1 MKIWF
6 DILTPKQILFFD
18 PMMRKLKMSNSV
30 LCTTRSYREVNE
42 LAKIKKMKTVVVGKH
57 GGDGKSGKL
66 GASLYRS
73 VGLSKIIDR
82 FKPDLAISFCSPEAA
97 RVAFGLGIKHVAFC
111 DSPHAEAVMK
121 LTVPM
126 IQKLLIP
133 WIIPKKEFAKY
144 GIAEKNIIS
153 YKAIDASV
161 IVRSAVKQKPKPKKK
176 KSILIRVEEEHAAYA
191 QKNNHTIQII
201 QKIADRFPD
210 HAIMV
215 LPRYRSQI
223 LTLREKLGNKV
234 EILGKVIIGNN
245 LLQDVDVFVGSGGT
259 MTAEAA
265 LMGIPTIS
273 YNAVPNLVQSYL
285 VRKKLITLE
294 SNPDKIVSMIGK
306 VLSSNNKNLEKNAKE
321 TLASMEDPYKKLIDA
336 IKKK

>member
-1 MKIWF
+1 MI
-6 DILTPKQILFFD
+6 
-18 PMMRKLKMSNSV
+18 RKLKTSNSV

-57 GGDGKSGKL
+57 GGDSKSGKL
-66 GASLYRS
+66 DASLQRS
-73 VGLSKIIDR
+73 AGLGKIIDR

-121 LTVPM
+121 LSVPM
-126 IQKLLIP
+126 IQKLLVP
-133 WIIPKKEFAKY
+133 WIIPKKEFTKY
-144 GIAEKNIIS
+144 GIAEKNIIP

-161 IVRSAVKQKPKPKKK
+161 IVKSAIKQKPKPKKK

-210 HAIMV
+210 HTIMV
-215 LPRYRSQI
+215 LPRYQSQI

-234 EILGKVIIGNN
+234 KILGKVIIGND

-273 YNAVPNLVQSYL
+273 YNAVPNLVQNYL
-285 VRKKLITLE
+285 VGKKLITLE
-294 SNPDKIVSMIGK
+294 SNPDKIVSMIGRA
-306 VLSSNNKNLEKNAKE
+306 LSSNNKNLEKNAKE
-321 TLASMEDPYKKLIDA
+321 ALASMEDPYKKLIDV

>member
-1 MKIWF
+1 
-6 DILTPKQILFFD
+6 
-18 PMMRKLKMSNSV
+18 MSNSV

-42 LAKIKKMKTVVVGKH
+42 LAKIKKMKMIEVGKH
-57 GGDGKSGKL
+57 GGDSKSDKL
-66 GASLYRS
+66 DASLQRS
-73 VGLSKIIDR
+73 TVLGKIIDR

-97 RVAFGLGIKHVAFC
+97 RVAFGFGIKHVAFC
-111 DSPHAEAVMK
+111 DSPHAAAVMK
-121 LTVPM
+121 LSVPM

-133 WIIPKKEFAKY
+133 WIIPKKEFTKY
-144 GIAEKNIIS
+144 GIAEKNIIQ

-161 IVRSAVKQKPKPKKK
+161 IVMSAAKQKPKPKKK
-176 KSILIRVEEEHAAYA
+176 KSILIRVEEEHAAYV

-201 QKIADRFPD
+201 QKIAEKFPD
-210 HAIMV
+210 HTIMV

-234 EILGKVIIGNN
+234 KILGKVIDGNN

-273 YNAVPNLVQSYL
+273 YNAVPNLVQNYL
-285 VRKKLITLE
+285 VRKKLITLQ
-294 SNPDKIVSMIGK
+294 SNPDKIVSMIAK
-306 VLSSNNKNLEKNAKE
+306 ALYSNNKNLENNAKE
-321 TLASMEDPYKKLIDA
+321 VLASMEDPYKKLIDA

>member
-1 MKIWF
+1 MI
-6 DILTPKQILFFD
+6 
-18 PMMRKLKMSNSV
+18 RKLKTSNSV

-57 GGDGKSGKL
+57 GGDSKSGKL
-66 GASLYRS
+66 DASLQRS
-73 VGLSKIIDR
+73 AGLGKIIDR

-121 LTVPM
+121 LSVPM
-126 IQKLLIP
+126 IQKLLVP
-133 WIIPKKEFAKY
+133 WIIPKKEFTKY
-144 GIAEKNIIS
+144 GIAEKNIIP

-161 IVRSAVKQKPKPKKK
+161 IVKSAIKQKPKPKKK

-210 HAIMV
+210 HTIMV
-215 LPRYRSQI
+215 LPRYQSQI

-234 EILGKVIIGNN
+234 KILGKVIIGND

-273 YNAVPNLVQSYL
+273 YNAVPNLVQDYL
-285 VRKKLITLE
+285 VGKKLITLE
-294 SNPDKIVSMIGK
+294 SNPDKIVSMIGRA
-306 VLSSNNKNLEKNAKE
+306 LSSNNKNLEKNAKE
-321 TLASMEDPYKKLIDA
+321 ALASMEDPYKKLIDA

>member
-1 MKIWF
+1 MI
-6 DILTPKQILFFD
+6 
-18 PMMRKLKMSNSV
+18 RKLKISNSV

-42 LAKIKKMKTVVVGKH
+42 LAKIKKMKMVVVGKH
-57 GGDGKSGKL
+57 GGDSKRGKL
-66 GASLYRS
+66 DASLQRS
-73 VGLSKIIDR
+73 AGLGRIIDR

-126 IQKLLIP
+126 IQKLLVP
-133 WIIPKKEFAKY
+133 WIIPKKEFTKY
-144 GIAEKNIIS
+144 GIAEKNIIP
-153 YKAIDASV
+153 YKSIDASV
-161 IVRSAVKQKPKPKKK
+161 IVKSAIKQKPKPKKK

-201 QKIADRFPD
+201 QKIANRFPD
-210 HAIMV
+210 HTIMV
-215 LPRYRSQI
+215 LPRYKSQI
-223 LTLREKLGNKV
+223 LTLRKKLGKKV
-234 EILGKVIIGNN
+234 KILGKVIVGND

-265 LMGIPTIS
+265 LMGMPTIS
-273 YNAVPNLVQSYL
+273 YNAVPNLVQDYL
-285 VRKKLITLE
+285 IRKKLITLE

-306 VLSSNNKNLEKNAKE
+306 ALSSNNKNLEKNARQ

>member
-1 MKIWF
+1 MI
-6 DILTPKQILFFD
+6 
-18 PMMRKLKMSNSV
+18 RKLKTSNSV
-30 LCTTRSYREVNE
+30 LCTTRNYREVNE
-42 LAKIKKMKTVVVGKH
+42 LAEIKKMKTVIVGKH
-57 GGDGKSGKL
+57 GGDSRSGKL
-66 GASLYRS
+66 GASLQRS
-73 VGLSKIIDR
+73 AGLGKMIDR

-126 IQKLLIP
+126 IQKLLVP
-133 WIIPKKEFAKY
+133 WIIPKKEFTKY
-144 GIAEKNIIS
+144 GISEKNIIP

-161 IVRSAVKQKPKPKKK
+161 IVKSAIKQKPKPKKK

-201 QKIADRFPD
+201 QKIVDMFPD
-210 HAIMV
+210 HTIMV

-223 LTLREKLGNKV
+223 LTLRKKLGNKIK
-234 EILGKVIIGNN
+234 ILGKVIIGNN

-273 YNAVPNLVQSYL
+273 YNAVPNLVQNYL

-306 VLSSNNKNLEKNAKE
+306 ALSSNNKNLEKNAKE
-321 TLASMEDPYKKLIDA
+321 ALASMEDPYKKLIEV

>member
-1 MKIWF
+1 MI
-6 DILTPKQILFFD
+6 Q
-18 PMMRKLKMSNSV
+18 KLKTNNSI
-30 LCTTRSYREVNE
+30 LCTTRNYREVNE
-42 LAKIKKMKTVVVGKH
+42 LAKIKKMKTIVIGKH
-57 GGDGKSGKL
+57 GGDSKSGKL
-66 GASLYRS
+66 DASLQRS
-73 VGLSKIIDR
+73 TGLGKIIDR

-121 LTVPM
+121 LSVPM

-133 WIIPKKEFAKY
+133 WIIPKKEFTKY
-144 GIAEKNIIS
+144 GIAEKNIIP

-161 IVRSAVKQKPKPKKK
+161 IVKSAIKQKPKPKNK

-210 HAIMV
+210 HTIMV
-215 LPRYRSQI
+215 LPRYQSQI
-223 LTLREKLGNKV
+223 VTLREKLGNKV
-234 EILGKVIIGNN
+234 KILGKVIIGNN
-245 LLQDVDVFVGSGGT
+245 LLQDIDVFVGSGGT

-273 YNAVPNLVQSYL
+273 YNAVPNLVQDHL

-294 SNPDKIVSMIGK
+294 SNPEKIVSMIGK
-306 VLSSNNKNLEKNAKE
+306 ALSSNNKNLERNAKE
-321 TLASMEDPYKKLIDA
+321 TLASMEDPYKKLIDT

>member
-1 MKIWF
+1 
-6 DILTPKQILFFD
+6 
-18 PMMRKLKMSNSV
+18 MSNSV

-57 GGDGKSGKL
+57 GGDGKSGKF

-82 FKPDLAISFCSPEAA
+82 CKPDLAISFCSPEAA
-97 RVAFGLGIKHVAFC
+97 CVAFGLGIKHVAFC

-245 LLQDVDVFVGSGGT
+245 LLQDIDVFVGSGGT

>member
-1 MKIWF
+1 
-6 DILTPKQILFFD
+6 
-18 PMMRKLKMSNSV
+18 
-30 LCTTRSYREVNE
+30 
-42 LAKIKKMKTVVVGKH
+42 MKTIVIGKH
-57 GGDGKSGKL
+57 GGDSKPGKL
-66 GASLYRS
+66 GASLQRS
-73 VGLSKIIDR
+73 AGLGKIIDR

-121 LTVPM
+121 LSVPM

-133 WIIPKKEFAKY
+133 WIIPKKEFTKY
-144 GIAEKNIIS
+144 GIAEKNIIP

-161 IVRSAVKQKPKPKKK
+161 IVKSAIKQKPKPKNK

-210 HAIMV
+210 HTIMV
-215 LPRYRSQI
+215 LPRYQSQI
-223 LTLREKLGNKV
+223 VTLREKLGNKV
-234 EILGKVIIGNN
+234 KILGKVIIGNN
-245 LLQDVDVFVGSGGT
+245 LLQDIDVFVGSGGT

-273 YNAVPNLVQSYL
+273 YNAVPNLVQDHL

-294 SNPDKIVSMIGK
+294 SNPEKIVSMIGK
-306 VLSSNNKNLEKNAKE
+306 ALSSNNKNLEKNAKE
-321 TLASMEDPYKKLIDA
+321 TLASMEDPYKKLIDT

>member
-1 MKIWF
+1 MI
-6 DILTPKQILFFD
+6 
-18 PMMRKLKMSNSV
+18 RKLKTSNSV
-30 LCTTRSYREVNE
+30 LCTTRRYREVNE

-57 GGDGKSGKL
+57 GGDSKSGKL
-66 GASLYRS
+66 DASLQRS
-73 VGLSKIIDR
+73 AGLGKIIDR

-121 LTVPM
+121 LSVPM
-126 IQKLLIP
+126 IQKLLVP
-133 WIIPKKEFAKY
+133 WIIPKKEFTKY
-144 GIAEKNIIS
+144 GIAEKNITP

-161 IVRSAVKQKPKPKKK
+161 IVKSAIKQKPKPKKK

-210 HAIMV
+210 HTIMV
-215 LPRYRSQI
+215 LPRYQSQI

-234 EILGKVIIGNN
+234 KILGKVIIGND

-273 YNAVPNLVQSYL
+273 YNAD
-285 VRKKLITLE
+285 RK
-294 SNPDKIVSMIGK
+294 SV
-306 VLSSNNKNLEKNAKE
+306 V
-321 TLASMEDPYKKLIDA
+321 
-336 IKKK
+336 

>member
-1 MKIWF
+1 
-6 DILTPKQILFFD
+6 
-18 PMMRKLKMSNSV
+18 MSNSV

>member
-1 MKIWF
+1 MIK
-6 DILTPKQILFFD
+6 
-18 PMMRKLKMSNSV
+18 KLKMSNSV

-42 LAKIKKMKTVVVGKH
+42 LAKIKKMKMIKVGKH
-57 GGDGKSGKL
+57 GGNSKSGKL
-66 GASLYRS
+66 DASLQRS
-73 VGLSKIIDR
+73 TVLGKIIDR

-121 LTVPM
+121 LSVPM

-133 WIIPKKEFAKY
+133 WIIPKKKFTKY
-144 GIAEKNIIS
+144 GIAEKNIIQ

-161 IVRSAVKQKPKPKKK
+161 IVMSAAKQKPKPKKK
-176 KSILIRVEEEHAAYA
+176 KSILIRVEEEHAAYV

-201 QKIADRFPD
+201 QKIAEKFPD
-210 HAIMV
+210 HTIMV

-234 EILGKVIIGNN
+234 KILGKVIVGNN

-273 YNAVPNLVQSYL
+273 YNAVPNLVQNYL
-285 VRKKLITLE
+285 VRKKLITLQ
-294 SNPDKIVSMIGK
+294 SNPDKIVSMIAK
-306 VLSSNNKNLEKNAKE
+306 ALYSNNKNLENNTKE
-321 TLASMEDPYKKLIDA
+321 VLASMEDPYKKLIDA

>member
-1 MKIWF
+1 MI
-6 DILTPKQILFFD
+6 
-18 PMMRKLKMSNSV
+18 RKLKTSNSV
-30 LCTTRSYREVNE
+30 LCTTRRYREVNE

-57 GGDGKSGKL
+57 GGDSKSGKL
-66 GASLYRS
+66 DASLQRS
-73 VGLSKIIDR
+73 AGLGKIIDR

-121 LTVPM
+121 LSVPM
-126 IQKLLIP
+126 IQKLLVP
-133 WIIPKKEFAKY
+133 WIIPKKEFTKY
-144 GIAEKNIIS
+144 GIAEKNITP

-161 IVRSAVKQKPKPKKK
+161 IVKSAIKQKPKPKKK

-210 HAIMV
+210 HTIMV
-215 LPRYRSQI
+215 LPRYQSQI

-234 EILGKVIIGNN
+234 KILGKVIIGND

-273 YNAVPNLVQSYL
+273 YNAVPNLVQNYL
-285 VRKKLITLE
+285 VGKKLITLE
-294 SNPDKIVSMIGK
+294 SNPDKIVSMIGRA
-306 VLSSNNKNLEKNAKE
+306 LSSNNKNLEKNAKE
-321 TLASMEDPYKKLIDA
+321 ALASMEDPYKKLIDV

>member
-1 MKIWF
+1 
-6 DILTPKQILFFD
+6 
-18 PMMRKLKMSNSV
+18 MSNSV

-245 LLQDVDVFVGSGGT
+245 LLQDIDVFVGSGGT

>member
-1 MKIWF
+1 
-6 DILTPKQILFFD
+6 
-18 PMMRKLKMSNSV
+18 MSNSV

-321 TLASMEDPYKKLIDA
+321 ALASMEDPYKKLINA

>member
-1 MKIWF
+1 MI
-6 DILTPKQILFFD
+6 
-18 PMMRKLKMSNSV
+18 RKLKTGNSV
-30 LCTTRSYREVNE
+30 LCTTRNYREVNE
-42 LAKIKKMKTVVVGKH
+42 LANIKKMKMVVIGKH
-57 GGDGKSGKL
+57 GGDSKPGKL

-73 VGLSKIIDR
+73 AGLGKIIDR

-121 LTVPM
+121 LSIPM
-126 IQKLLIP
+126 IQKLFVP
-133 WIIPKKEFAKY
+133 WIIPKKEFTKY
-144 GIAEKNIIS
+144 GIAEKNIVP

-161 IVRSAVKQKPKPKKK
+161 IVKSATKQKPKPKKK

-201 QKIADRFPD
+201 QKIADKFPD
-210 HAIMV
+210 HTIMV
-215 LPRYRSQI
+215 LPRYQSQI
-223 LTLREKLGNKV
+223 LTLRKKLGKKV
-234 EILGKVIIGNN
+234 KILGKVIIGNN
-245 LLQDVDVFVGSGGT
+245 LLQDIDVFVGSGGT

-273 YNAVPNLVQSYL
+273 YNAVPNLVQDYL
-285 VRKKLITLE
+285 IRKKLVTLE

-306 VLSSNNKNLEKNAKE
+306 ALSSNNKNLEKNARQ

>member
-1 MKIWF
+1 MI
-6 DILTPKQILFFD
+6 
-18 PMMRKLKMSNSV
+18 RKLKTSNSV
-30 LCTTRSYREVNE
+30 LCTTRNYREVNE
-42 LAKIKKMKTVVVGKH
+42 LAKIKKMKIVVVGKH
-57 GGDGKSGKL
+57 GGESKSGKL
-66 GASLYRS
+66 DASLQRS
-73 VGLSKIIDR
+73 AGLGKIIDR

-121 LTVPM
+121 LSIPM
-126 IQKLLIP
+126 IQKLLVP
-133 WIIPKKEFAKY
+133 WIIPKKEFTKY
-144 GIAEKNIIS
+144 GIAEKNIVP

-161 IVRSAVKQKPKPKKK
+161 IVKSAIKQKPKPKKK

-201 QKIADRFPD
+201 QKIADKFPD
-210 HAIMV
+210 HTIMV
-215 LPRYRSQI
+215 LPRYKSQI
-223 LTLREKLGNKV
+223 LTLRKKLGNKV
-234 EILGKVIIGNN
+234 KILGKVIVGND

-273 YNAVPNLVQSYL
+273 YNAVPNIVQNYL

-306 VLSSNNKNLEKNAKE
+306 ALSSNNKNLEKNARQ